1 MLRYLEL
8 RVTEED
14 TLLYQFVC
22 WTPNA
27 FCFFFVFLRSITFLY
42 SLLVLEYLLLV
53 RRAHICTLRDVQK
66 EYHPICTEKDS
77 LLRAV
82 HKRAHEQQKRSS
94 RAAFQRFTL
103 FTHFFHF
110 PFSVFRLFI
119 YSNDC
124 HSTHLC
130 ITRRSDDWG
139 EIVPRDVEKKSSR
152 RCRFHRHPSRW
163 DAVSRDVDGTKD
175 EEFVP
180 TPRDRD
186 AVSRSQRT
194 DANDDVQRNREMA
207 GEF

>member
-1 MLRYLEL
+1 MRFL
-8 RVTEED
+8 
-14 TLLYQFVC
+14 FF
-22 WTPNA
+22 
-27 FCFFFVFLRSITFLY
+27 FCFFEVHHNFCTPCSC
-42 SLLVLEYLLLV
+42 SSPSLLV

-66 EYHPICTEKDS
+66 EHPVCTEKDS

-82 HKRAHEQQKRSS
+82 HKRARAAKTFFS
-94 RAAFQRFTL
+94 RAAFPCVTL

-124 HSTHLC
+124 HSTHLR

-139 EIVPRDVEKKSSR
+139 EIVPRDVEKKSSSR

-163 DAVSRDVDGTKD
+163 DAFSRDVDGTKD

>member
-8 RVTEED
+8 CVTED

-27 FCFFFVFLRSITFLY
+27 FCFFFVFLRSIKFLY
-42 SLLVLEYLLLV
+42 SLLVLEYLLWCEEHTFAYSETFKKSTPFALKKI
-53 RRAHICTLRDVQK
+53 RCYERSTN
-66 EYHPICTEKDS
+66 
-77 LLRAV
+77 
-82 HKRAHEQQKRSS
+82 AHEQQKLSS
-94 RAAFQRFTL
+94 RAAFQCFTL

-130 ITRRSDDWG
+130 ITRRSDDDWG

-152 RCRFHRHPSRW
+152 RCRFHRHPSCW
-163 DAVSRDVDGTKD
+163 DAFSRDVDGTKD